1 MSSFLEK
8 FNEETID
15 ETKGIVTHEN
25 EIEEDTSYLDKQIKK
40 NIISFGYKHG
50 IQDYLYDSFSLAYIR
65 CF

>member
-25 EIEEDTSYLDKQIKK
+25 EIEEERGMKL
-40 NIISFGYKHG
+40 
-50 IQDYLYDSFSLAYIR
+50 
-65 CF
+65 